1 MQKLTNELVKR
12 PIIKSYIE
20 ESPESEDEDKRNAYF
35 NHNKQFLIIT
45 IAGKPIYTRYG
56 EEGGASAVCASLAA
70 IIPKLNN
77 LYNDQ
82 QHHSSLNEIRYIKNK
97 SMTTVILI
105 NQNLVYIGLTKSE
118 HSYTFIQRQLN
129 ALHTQVCLYFLI
141 S

>member
-1 MQKLTNELVKR
+1 MGELVQR

-35 NHNKQFLIIT
+35 NHNKQFLILT
-45 IAGKPIYTRYG
+45 VAGKPIYTRYG
-56 EEGGASAVCASLAA
+56 EEGGVSAVCASLAA

-77 LYNDQ
+77 FYDDQ
-82 QHHSSLNEIRYIKNK
+82 KHHSSLNEIRYIKSK
-97 SMTTVILI
+97 SMITVILV
-105 NQNLVYIGLTKSE
+105 NQNLVYIGLTKSG

-129 ALHTQVCLYFLI
+129 ALHTQVYLCLLI